1 MGLCRLSP
9 RGHSAVRKLSSQEV
23 SKCTWERRHKL
34 EKSGVAMRI
43 NKIKNDDSVK
53 TSGNEWQIWT
63 GFRSGVVNDSLH
75 GGPLHGRHQLPDE
88 TPKQYERAV
97 QSTVFRQT

>member
-53 TSGNEWQIWT
+53 TSG
-63 GFRSGVVNDSLH
+63 FRSGVVNDSLH